1 MKFCIFY
8 FWIFYFN
15 KKKLI
20 DKLLLI
26 FIKWKVYE
34 LYIKYLM
41 IVNLNIKI
49 FIRNIF
55 WVFSNIVMKGI
66 IYVLLIKKKIIF

>member
-8 FWIFYFN
+8 FWIFYF
-15 KKKLI
+15 KKIKLI